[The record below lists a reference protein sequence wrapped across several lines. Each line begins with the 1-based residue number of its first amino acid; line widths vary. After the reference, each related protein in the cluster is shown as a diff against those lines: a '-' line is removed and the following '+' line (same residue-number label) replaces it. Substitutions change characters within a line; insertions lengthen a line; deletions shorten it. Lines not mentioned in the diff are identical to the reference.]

1 MDRPVRPVALV
12 ILTAC
17 MLYPGLTMLYQ
28 GGYPFVTGEWFSLVG
43 NQGPWMAMFAK
54 MHNGPIIVSVA
65 KTVIGLMWIG
75 GVLGLWAGDMKAYP
89 LALGAAVLTLLYP
102 GGGMIMAV
110 LALISLLAFR
120 EKATEVTA

>member
-17 MLYPGLTMLYQ
+17 MLYPGLTMAYQ
-28 GGYPFVTGEWFSLVG
+28 GGYPFVTGEWFSLLG

-54 MHNGPIIVSVA
+54 MTNGPILVSVA

-89 LALGAAVLTLLYP
+89 LALAAAVLTLLYP

>member
-17 MLYPGLTMLYQ
+17 MLYPGLTMAYQ
-28 GGYPFVTGEWFSLVG
+28 GIYPFVNGEWFSLVG
-43 NQGPWMAMFAK
+43 QQGPWVSFLGK
-54 MHNGPIIVSVA
+54 MGVGPIPVSIA
-65 KTVIGLMWIG
+65 KTVIGLMWLG
-75 GVLGLWAGDMKAYP
+75 GVLGLWAGDGKAYP

-102 GGGMIMAV
+102 GGAMVMAL

-120 EKATEVTA
+120 EKAIEVAD